1 MAKEEMKFEEKLNE
15 LEKMVN
21 ELEQGEV
28 SLDDAIDKYTKA
40 MKLAKECSEKLK
52 NAEENVNK
60 ILTENGKEEDLKTVE
75 LYVKPEE
82 NTTYYVINGSI
93 TGSFFI

>member
-1 MAKEEMKFEEKLNE
+1 MAKEEVKFEDKLNN

-21 ELEQGEV
+21 ELEKGDV
-28 SLDDAIDKYTKA
+28 DLDDAINKYTNA

-60 ILTENGKEEDLKTVE
+60 ILTENGEEDFKVE
-75 LYVKPEE
+75 E
-82 NTTYYVINGSI
+82 
-93 TGSFFI
+93 